1 MSLWRKSWLEC
12 RPRVLLT
19 AVLWVVT
26 SAGTLGLFGLPKISR
41 DPIPFW
47 NVYILTLA
55 GVVAPLVAMILAGSG
70 INSQTASGVLRGT
83 HPSTH
88 FMLSLP
94 VSRRRS
100 LWVRAAL
107 GGLLLLV
114 FVLLSVCVVGFL
126 APIRGA
132 EIPSGRIISAIPV
145 VLLSSYSFFGLGTL
159 LYTWLDELWGGTI
172 GMAAVGFLCGGFVSV
187 SEEVGVHIPVGLA
200 DLPWPVIVVY
210 VAVGLI
216 SLGGANIVVERKEY

>member
-1 MSLWRKSWLEC
+1 MSLWKKSWLEC
-12 RPRVLLT
+12 RPRVWLT
-19 AVLWVVT
+19 AGLWMVT
-26 SAGTLGLFGLPKISR
+26 TSGTLLMFGLPKIAR
-41 DPIPFW
+41 DPLPFW
-47 NVYILTLA
+47 NVYILALA

-107 GGLLLLV
+107 GALLLLL
-114 FVLLSVCVVGFL
+114 FVLFSICVVGFL
-126 APIRGA
+126 APLRGA
-132 EIPSGRIISAIPV
+132 NIPSGRIISAIPV

-172 GMAAVGFLCGGFVSV
+172 GMATVGFLCGGFVAL
-187 SEEVGVHIPVGLA
+187 SEEVGLRFPVRMG
-200 DLPWPVIVVY
+200 DIPWPVIVVY

-216 SLGGANIVVERKEY
+216 SLVAANVAVERKEY